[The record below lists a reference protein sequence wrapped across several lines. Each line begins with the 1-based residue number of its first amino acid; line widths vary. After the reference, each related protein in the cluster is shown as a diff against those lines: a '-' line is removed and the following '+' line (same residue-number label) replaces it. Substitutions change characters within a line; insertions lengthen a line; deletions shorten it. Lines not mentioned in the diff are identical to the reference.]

1 MGFFDE
7 WRKLAKPYADDED
20 DYEYEDEMVAEE
32 GYEEEPEE
40 APARS
45 SRRSAAP
52 AYSSNS
58 TSVDTHRSR
67 SRGLS
72 TAPQTQVVIVKPEQ
86 FENVAEIADHLRD
99 KRAVLLNL
107 EKTNKDAAKRLV
119 DFLSGCAYALDG
131 RIKKVATLTY
141 LIVPYNVEIMGDLVE
156 ELESEGMYL

>member
-7 WRKLAKPYADDED
+7 WRKLTKPYADDED
-20 DYEYEDEMVAEE
+20 DYEYEDELAEE
-32 GYEEEPEE
+32 EAYEEEQEE
-40 APARS
+40 APARA
-45 SRRSAAP
+45 SRRAAP
-52 AYSSNS
+52 AYSNAA
-58 TSVDTHRSR
+58 SVDGHRPAP
-67 SRGLS
+67 RGMS
-72 TAPQTQVVIVKPEQ
+72 TGPQTQVVIVKPEQ

-141 LIVPYNVEIMGDLVE
+141 LIVPFNVEIVGDLVE

>member
-7 WRKLAKPYADDED
+7 WRKLTKPYADDED
-20 DYEYEDEMVAEE
+20 DYEYEDEMVEEE

-58 TSVDTHRSR
+58 TSVDTHRSG

-107 EKTNKDAAKRLV
+107 EKTNKDSAKRLV